1 MAEEFNCIPKDVISL
16 LEKLYFLAKIKNGN
30 KLNTV
35 VIGIDNPDSWMD
47 SFKRSI
53 QGESRTRT
61 IDYLQTVYDD
71 LVLIIK
77 KYKDNDIIIHKVL
90 DNIGSAISGI
100 ENLKSTYQNDPFT
113 LSKLQ
118 VLIEIINSCTGR
130 R

>member
-71 LVLIIK
+71 LVAILK
-77 KYKDNDIIIHKVL
+77 KYRDNANIIDKVL
-90 DNIGSAISGI
+90 DNIGLAISGI